1 MISTNS
7 LIYSFLISFIS
18 SIVLKGYEKMND
30 KEYETGEYVK
40 IFLIVLLSSI
50 FTFYIKTLINPLIS
64 SFTGST
70 KGGSA
75 SVNGIKSMTGGS
87 PSLQSNFKSP
97 VPPVSIPNLA
107 NGMGGMNFNPT
118 GMPFNFNKPTF

>member
-7 LIYSFLISFIS
+7 IIYSFLISFIS
-18 SIVLKGYEKMND
+18 SVFLKGYEKMND

-64 SFTGST
+64 SFTGSNNT
-70 KGGSA
+70 PTNLKPMSGGST
-75 SVNGIKSMTGGS
+75 N
-87 PSLQSNFKSP
+87 LQHNFKSP
-97 VPPVSIPNLA
+97 TPPVSIPNLS
-107 NGMGGMNFNPT
+107 NGMNFNPT

>member
-7 LIYSFLISFIS
+7 IIYSFIISIIS
-18 SIVLKGYEKMND
+18 SIMLKVYEKTND

-64 SFTGST
+64 SITGTT
-70 KGGSA
+70 KGGA
-75 SVNGIKSMTGGS
+75 STPLNSTGQK
-87 PSLQSNFKSP
+87 PMM
-97 VPPVSIPNLA
+97 
-107 NGMGGMNFNPT
+107 NGMGFKAPTSLPTMMGAGMNFNPT
-118 GMPFNFNKPTF
+118 GMPFNTNTPTF